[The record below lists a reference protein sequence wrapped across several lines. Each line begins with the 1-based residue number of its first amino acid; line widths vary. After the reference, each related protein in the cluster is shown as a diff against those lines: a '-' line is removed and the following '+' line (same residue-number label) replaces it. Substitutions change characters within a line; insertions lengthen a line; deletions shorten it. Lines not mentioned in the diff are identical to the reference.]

1 MFSFNIQIEEIRQ
14 YFNDQVGK
22 DLPPKISEELEALK
36 ERIAKMWNSTNK
48 IHDFF
53 METKKLWAIN

>member
-36 ERIAKMWNSTNK
+36 ERIAKM
-48 IHDFF
+48 
-53 METKKLWAIN
+53 